1 MGRSHQKGASLPGA
15 NEVSRLSWLDIQTPE
30 PALLLPLTILV
41 DRGEAQAIALA
52 LTHPGSAV
60 LLDDAQARRVAERF
74 GVERIGT
81 LGILRRAKKAG
92 YIAAIKPLVIKL
104 QAGGIYIRQS
114 LVDIILRDVGEL
126 N

>member
-1 MGRSHQKGASLPGA
+1 M
-15 NEVSRLSWLDIQTPE
+15 
-30 PALLLPLTILV
+30 
-41 DRGEAQAIALA
+41 
-52 LTHPGSAV
+52 
-60 LLDDAQARRVAERF
+60 AERF

-104 QAGGIYIRQS
+104 QAGGIFIRQS